1 MTETRNVPIRK
12 IIIFALT
19 YCLIFAIRFFQH
31 LYTVEVRSAMTLM
44 LYTVLFIAG
53 IFLFRQHLAD
63 SWQLLKKSI
72 SRSLLL
78 LIGFYFIFILFSV
91 LAYYLLPI
99 GDATNDQ
106 NVYQIARAFPTIL
119 ILAILGIMGPIVE
132 EFVYRHLLIYRLSS
146 RIPVW
151 GCVLLSSILF
161 GLLHMHSFSDL
172 TNIVPYLT
180 ISLILGTLYVVSKY
194 NLLVPIIFH
203 TFNNLSALIPLVLYT

>member
-1 MTETRNVPIRK
+1 MTETRSVPIRK
-12 IIIFALT
+12 IIIFVLA
-19 YCLIFAIRFFQH
+19 YCLIFAVRFLQH
-31 LYTVEVRSAMTLM
+31 LYTVEVRSTMTLV

-53 IFLFRQHLAD
+53 IFLFRQHLTD
-63 SWQLLKKSI
+63 SWQLLKNSI
-72 SRSLLL
+72 FRSLLL
-78 LIGFYFIFILFSV
+78 LIGFYFIFILFSA

-106 NVYQIARAFPTIL
+106 NVYQIARAFPPIL